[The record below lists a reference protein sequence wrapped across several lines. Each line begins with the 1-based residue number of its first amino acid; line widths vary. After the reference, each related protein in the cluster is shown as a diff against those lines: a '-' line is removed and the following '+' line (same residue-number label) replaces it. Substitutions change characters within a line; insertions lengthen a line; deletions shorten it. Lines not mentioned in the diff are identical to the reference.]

1 MRLTS
6 MRHYDKCLKEVTNV
20 ETINSDLEDK
30 DGINETSSSNAI
42 TAKEALSILNRVDL
56 FATCNEWDRNL
67 QCAI

>member
-1 MRLTS
+1 M
-6 MRHYDKCLKEVTNV
+6 